1 MVITKVYV
9 VYTNAGSNTQSVV
22 SVATLG
28 AKKIKSATISGGKT
42 DYTYG
47 DKLKT
52 DDLKLNVIYDGDQQE
67 QKYHLI
73 NWRSRYYS

>member
-1 MVITKVYV
+1 MKTEFV
-9 VYTNAGSNTQSVV
+9 VYTNAGSGVK
-22 SVATLG
+22 SVAEVGTLG

-52 DDLKLNVIYDGDQQE
+52 DDLKLNLS
-67 QKYHLI
+67 LI
-73 NWRSRYYS
+73 HI